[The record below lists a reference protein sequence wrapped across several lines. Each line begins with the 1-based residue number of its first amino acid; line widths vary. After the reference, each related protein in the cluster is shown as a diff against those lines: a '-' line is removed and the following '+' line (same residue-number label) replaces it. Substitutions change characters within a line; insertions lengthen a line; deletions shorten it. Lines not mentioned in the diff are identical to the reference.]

1 MDEPKPSTDWTY
13 KCSELLKD
21 REWMDIYERTV
32 KKESGVKQEVKY
44 TFRANYELIEEKL
57 F

>member
-21 REWMDIYERTV
+21 RTWMDIYERTV

-44 TFRANYELIEEKL
+44 QFRANEELIEEKL

>member
-1 MDEPKPSTDWTY
+1 MDEPKLSTDWTY
-13 KCSELLKD
+13 VCSELLRN

-32 KKESGVKQEVKY
+32 RGEFGVKQEVKY
-44 TFRANYELIEEKL
+44 HFHAHEDLIEEKL

>member
-1 MDEPKPSTDWTY
+1 MEEPKLSTDWTY
-13 KCSELLKD
+13 KYSELLKN

-44 TFRANYELIEEKL
+44 QFRANEDLIEEKL
-57 F
+57 I

>member
-1 MDEPKPSTDWTY
+1 MDEPETDWTY

-44 TFRANYELIEEKL
+44 TFHASDDLIEEKL